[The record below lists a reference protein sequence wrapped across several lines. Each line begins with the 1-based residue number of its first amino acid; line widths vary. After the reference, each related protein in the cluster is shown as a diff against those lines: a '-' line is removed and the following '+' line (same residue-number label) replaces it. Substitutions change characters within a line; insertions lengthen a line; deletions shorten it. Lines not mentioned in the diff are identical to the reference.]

1 VTAAY
6 VRPPFK
12 ARAVR
17 FDGTNDCM
25 LLGGGLPTAADS
37 KLLTGSV
44 WLRKQGSDGSDEDI
58 VSNIV
63 GATGAYCRL
72 RKVSGNRLAIQLRN
86 VAAGTVICLISS
98 STNITVANGWQHIA
112 FSVDLADTGKRHI
125 YRNDASD
132 LALVTTYT
140 NDTVDFTADNWSIGS
155 GPGTANKF
163 DGEVAD
169 LMLWPGAYLDLS
181 VEANRRLFID
191 AGGKPVDPGP
201 YGTRPGLGVPALFL
215 RGPANSFHQHKG
227 TGGSW
232 GFTVTGAL
240 TEASTSP
247 SD

>member
-17 FDGTNDCM
+17 FDGTNDYM
-25 LLGGGLPTAADS
+25 VLGGGLPTAADS
-37 KLLTGSV
+37 KMLTGSF
-44 WLRKQGSDGSDEDI
+44 WLRKQGADGADEDVI
-58 VSNIV
+58 NNIV
-63 GATGAYCRL
+63 GVTQGYCRL
-72 RKVSGNRLAIQLRN
+72 RKNAANRFTLLLRDGG
-86 VAAGTVICLISS
+86 GTTVCSITS
-98 STNITVANGWQHIA
+98 STNVTVANGWQHIA

-125 YRNDASD
+125 YRNDATD
-132 LALVTTYT
+132 LSVTTYT
-140 NDTVDFTADNWSIGS
+140 DATVDFTVDNWFVG
-155 GPGTANKF
+155 ANADGIVKL

-181 VEANRRLFID
+181 VEANRRKFID

-232 GFTVTGAL
+232 GFTVTGSL
-240 TEASTSP
+240 TDASTSP
-247 SD
+247 SG